1 MPEDSDPSIPNSK
14 FENQVILITILTGF
28 IGSVILYFLKL
39 PPVVMAIFLGSGIAA
54 LVFRFLGG
62 TAGTTMAM
70 GTLKLS
76 GSIAVLLGSA
86 YYINQQ
92 LEKQLTPIENGIQTV
107 TFTPQKSTWMAI
119 DKSSGS
125 PIDLLV
131 NETNQ
136 NIKAPQNSSL
146 KNNPLKLSSVGDK
159 LFVTAEGNEFELG
172 QIAKKDLRKLDLFD
186 TVLNSSNYV
195 VTDRLNINKLAVLT
209 PLPFY
214 IKTIAYANEYSQF
227 QILDKLSNEV
237 LLESQIYRRRFQITQ
252 IKHKTYLI
260 GVVEVNH
267 TPLNPDDPNSLEPYA
282 KFVIAE
288 IVTGLK

>member
-1 MPEDSDPSIPNSK
+1 MPEDSDPSVPNSK

-39 PPVVMAIFLGSGIAA
+39 PPVVIAIFLGSGIAA

-86 YYINQQ
+86 YYVNQQ
-92 LEKQLTPIENGIQTV
+92 LEKQLTPIAKGIQTV

-119 DKSSGS
+119 DKASGS

-172 QIAKKDLRKLDLFD
+172 QIAKKDLKRLNLFD
-186 TVLNSSNYV
+186 TIQNSSNYV

-227 QILDKLSNEV
+227 QILDKSSNEV
-237 LLESQIYRRRFQITQ
+237 LIESQIYRRRFQITR
-252 IKHKTYLI
+252 IKNKTYLI

-288 IVTGLK
+288 IVTALK